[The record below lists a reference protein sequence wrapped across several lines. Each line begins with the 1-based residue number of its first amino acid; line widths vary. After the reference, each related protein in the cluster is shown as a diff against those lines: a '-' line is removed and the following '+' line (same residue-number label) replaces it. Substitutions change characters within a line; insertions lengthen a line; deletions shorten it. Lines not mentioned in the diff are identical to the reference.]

1 MRDFDSIE
9 EYKAHKMEK
18 HRQMVM
24 KQNVPYSVKVEMS
37 KSRIRD
43 FIKECEKRNLNYH
56 VSVGGLDSIVL
67 AKLIESMGYDVPRVS
82 ASTLEDKSIQ
92 AVHKE
97 MGCIVVNPLKS
108 KVNILQEEGFP
119 VLSKKIANKIDT
131 LANPSEKNKT
141 VRHAIITG
149 ECGAQGHYATDSK
162 MRLPLTY
169 LKLFGGLDAEGA
181 ALGYGKPN
189 FKVSHKCCYYLKE
202 APCDNWAKEHNSV
215 PFLGLMASEGG
226 QRADALEENGC
237 NYFGKT
243 TARSC
248 PFAFYFHS
256 DVVHLAVDLGVHIP
270 EIYGEVKISKEPN
283 GFGDYEYSTTGE
295 QRTGCSMCGFGIQL
309 EERPHRFDRLYE
321 RNPKEWDFWMNRC
334 CKHEDGT
341 PYGWGEVL
349 DYIGIKWRDPE
360 HWYLDSEIIGQ
371 HSIFD
376 YMDSNGNMIEFYK
389 ESEDNERAIHEK
401 DIESLKH
408 RLAAIQEMGG
418 DSD

>member
-1 MRDFDSIE
+1 MKDFDSIE
-9 EYKAHKMEK
+9 EYKKHKMEK
-18 HRQMVM
+18 HEEMLS
-24 KQNVPYSVKVEMS
+24 KQRVPYSIKVQMS
-37 KSRIRD
+37 KDRIRD
-43 FIKECEKRNLNYH
+43 FIKECEKRGLNYH

-67 AKLIESMGYDVPRVS
+67 AHLIKKMGYDVPMVS

-92 AVHKE
+92 EVHKE
-97 MGCIVVNPLKS
+97 MGCIVVQPLKN
-108 KVNILQEEGFP
+108 KVRILQEEGFP

-131 LANPSEKNKT
+131 IANPTEKNKT

-149 ECGAQGHYATDSK
+149 ECGEQGHFATDSK

-248 PFAFYFHS
+248 PFAFYYHS
-256 DVVHLAVDLGVHIP
+256 DVVRLAVDLGVHIP
-270 EIYGEVKISKEPN
+270 SIYGEVKTRPN
-283 GFGDYEYSTTGE
+283 DTLPDGIEYYTTGE

-309 EERPHRFDRLYE
+309 ETRPHRFDRLFE
-321 RNPKEWDFWMNRC
+321 RSPQEWDFWMNKC
-334 CKHEDGT
+334 VTDETTGEK
-341 PYGWGEVL
+341 YGWGRVL
-349 DYIGIKWRDPE
+349 DYIGIEWRDPK
-360 HWYLDSEIIGQ
+360 HWYLSSQIIGQ
-371 HSIFD
+371 KNIFD
-376 YMDSNGNMIEFYK
+376 YLE
-389 ESEDNERAIHEK
+389 E
-401 DIESLKH
+401 
-408 RLAAIQEMGG
+408 
-418 DSD
+418 

>member
-1 MRDFDSIE
+1 MAKQFETVE
-9 EYKAHKMEK
+9 EYKAYKMQK
-18 HRQMVM
+18 HNEMLQ
-24 KQNVPYSVKVEMS
+24 KQNVPYSVKVRMS
-37 KSRIRD
+37 ENRIRS
-43 FIKECEKRNLNYH
+43 FIEECDSRGLNYH

-67 AKLIESMGYDVPRVS
+67 ATLIEKMGYDVPRVS
-82 ASTLEDKSIQ
+82 ASSLEDKSIQ
-92 AVHKE
+92 EVHKE

-108 KVNILQEEGFP
+108 KVKILQEDGFP
-119 VLSKKIANKIDT
+119 VLSKRIANKIDT
-131 LANPSEKNKT
+131 LAHPTEKNKT

-149 ECGAQGHYATDSK
+149 ECGEQGHFATNSK
-162 MRLPLTY
+162 MRLPMAY
-169 LKLFGGLDAEGA
+169 LKLFGGLDEEGE

-189 FKVSHKCCYYLKE
+189 FKVSHRCCSYLKE
-202 APCDNWAKEHNSV
+202 QPCDLWAKEHNSV

-270 EIYGEVKISKEPN
+270 DIYGEVKTSDSKN
-283 GFGDYEYSTTGE
+283 QFGDYEYYTTGE

-309 EERPHRFDRLYE
+309 ESRPHRFDRLYE
-321 RNPKEWDFWMNRC
+321 RSPKEWDFWMNRC

-349 DYIGIKWRDPE
+349 DYLSIPWRDPE
-360 HWYLDSEIIGQ
+360 HWWLDNSIQ
-371 HSIFD
+371 NQMTIFD
-376 YMDSNGNMIEFYK
+376 YLVGDTLIE
-389 ESEDNERAIHEK
+389 I
-401 DIESLKH
+401 
-408 RLAAIQEMGG
+408 GG
-418 DSD
+418 T

>member
-1 MRDFDSIE
+1 MTDFNSLE
-9 EYKAHKMEK
+9 EYKAHKKEMHEK
-18 HRQMVM
+18 MLM
-24 KQNVPYSVKVEMS
+24 KQRLPYRIKVEMA
-37 KSRIRD
+37 KTRIRD
-43 FIKECEKRNLNYH
+43 FIAECGRRNLNYH

-67 AKLIESMGYDVPRVS
+67 AHYIEKCGYDVPRVS
-82 ASTLEDKSIQ
+82 ASSLEDKSIQ

-97 MGCIVVNPLKS
+97 MGCICVKPIKS

-131 LANPSEKNKT
+131 LANPTDKNKT

-149 ECGAQGHYATDSK
+149 ECGAQGHFATDSK
-162 MRLPLTY
+162 MRLPMTY
-169 LKLFGGLDAEGA
+169 LKLFGGLDKEGE

-202 APCDNWAKEHNSV
+202 KPCDDWAKEHNSV

-226 QRADALEENGC
+226 QRADALEEHGC

-248 PFAFYFHS
+248 PFSFFYHS

-270 EIYGEVKISKEPN
+270 EIYGDVVISKEKN
-283 GFGDYEYSTTGE
+283 EFDDYEYSTTGE

-309 EERPHRFDRLYE
+309 ESRPHRFDRLFE

-334 CKHEDGT
+334 CKHDDGT

-349 DYIGIKWRDPE
+349 DYIGIAWRDPK
-360 HWYLDSEIIGQ
+360 HWWLTSEIQGQ
-371 HSIFD
+371 KTIFD
-376 YMDSNGNMIEFYK
+376 YFTDDGIFIET
-389 ESEDNERAIHEK
+389 EEE
-401 DIESLKH
+401 
-408 RLAAIQEMGG
+408 
-418 DSD
+418 